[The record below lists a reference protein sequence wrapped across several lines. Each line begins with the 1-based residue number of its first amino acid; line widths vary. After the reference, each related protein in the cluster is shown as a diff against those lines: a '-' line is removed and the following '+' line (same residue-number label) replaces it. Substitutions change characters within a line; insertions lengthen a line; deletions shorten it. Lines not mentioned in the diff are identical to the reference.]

1 MGVLVDDPIL
11 VLTTRSSAGE
21 VEECWESR
29 QVKGGGHSG
38 LRSWDSLHRV
48 DLDLAVNI
56 SRETNV
62 FMLSN
67 HSPINNTCNVAP
79 QRLNNARNGWNYLQ
93 IKTNLYQLKF
103 LCI

>member
-21 VEECWESR
+21 VEECCESR

-38 LRSWDSLHRV
+38 LRSWGSLHRV

-56 SRETNV
+56 SGETIV
-62 FMLSN
+62 FMFNN
-67 HSPINNTCNVAP
+67 HSPTNNTCIVTP
-79 QRLNNARNGWNYLQ
+79 YRLNNSQNR
-93 IKTNLYQLKF
+93 
-103 LCI
+103 